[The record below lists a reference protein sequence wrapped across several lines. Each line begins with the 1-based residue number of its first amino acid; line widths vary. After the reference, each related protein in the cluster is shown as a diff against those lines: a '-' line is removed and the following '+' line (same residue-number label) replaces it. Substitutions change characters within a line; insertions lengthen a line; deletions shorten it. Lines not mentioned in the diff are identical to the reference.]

1 MTERSSATIRTDF
14 HSLVDQH
21 EAFLFDAYGVLVDA
35 HGALSGASQAI
46 ERLRSDKRRFLV
58 VSNDASRSAQTA
70 SRRFKGLGMA
80 IEPEHVLSSG
90 MLVAPHL
97 RSLGLD
103 RGRCVVLGTGD
114 SAQYARDAGAEV
126 IANDPET
133 IATSSTIDAVVL
145 CDERGFD
152 FLATMDAVL
161 TMLLR
166 AFESGRSVALLA
178 ANPDL
183 VYPSKDGRFAFTAGT
198 LARMLEE
205 ALALRLG
212 EGAPTFTALGK
223 PSRAIFDEACAR
235 VGSRDCVMFGDQ
247 LHTDVIGANDA
258 GLHSALVLTGV
269 TSREA
274 LDRSTIRP
282 KYLLERVFVA
292 SS

>member
-1 MTERSSATIRTDF
+1 MTSRFDPVISAAF
-14 HSLVDQH
+14 HDLVDQH

-35 HGALSGASQAI
+35 HGALEGASRAI
-46 ERLRSDKRRFLV
+46 ETLARAKRPFLV

-70 SRRFKGLGMA
+70 SKRFKGLGIA

-97 RSLGLD
+97 RALGLD
-103 RGRCVVLGTGD
+103 RARCIVLGTGD
-114 SAQYARDAGAEV
+114 SAQYAREAGAEV
-126 IANDPET
+126 LANDPEQ
-133 IATSSTIDAVVL
+133 IATSATIDAVVL
-145 CDERGFD
+145 ADERGFD

-212 EGAPTFTALGK
+212 DGAPRFTALGK

-235 VGSRDCVMFGDQ
+235 VATRDCVMFGDQ
-247 LHTDVIGANDA
+247 LHTDVIGANEA

-274 LDRSTIRP
+274 LERSRIRP
-282 KYLLERVFVA
+282 KYLLDRVFDERA
-292 SS
+292 